1 MSEQKRMKATLVTLL
16 QAGPVVLNLGLAE
29 FAEALQDQG
38 AEVIHIDWKP
48 PAGGDEEVAELLDKL
63 L

>member
-1 MSEQKRMKATLVTLL
+1 MSEQGKAKTALDTLL
-16 QAGPVVLNLGLAE
+16 QDGPTVINLGLQE

-38 AEVIHIDWKP
+38 AGVIHVDWRP
-48 PAGGDEEVAELLDKL
+48 PAGGDEELAELLGKL

>member
-1 MSEQKRMKATLVTLL
+1 MSEQGKTKTALDTLL
-16 QAGPVVLNLGLAE
+16 QEGPVVINLGLQE

-38 AEVIHIDWKP
+38 VAVIHVDWRP
-48 PAGGDEEVAELLDKL
+48 PAGGDEELAELLDKL

>member
-1 MSEQKRMKATLVTLL
+1 MSEQGRMKTALDTLL
-16 QAGPVVLNLGLAE
+16 QDGPVVLNLGLWE

-38 AEVIHIDWKP
+38 AEVIHIDWQP

>member
-1 MSEQKRMKATLVTLL
+1 MSEQERMNTAVDALL
-16 QAGPVVLNLGLAE
+16 QDSPVVLNLGLRE

-38 AEVIHIDWKP
+38 VEVIQVDWRP